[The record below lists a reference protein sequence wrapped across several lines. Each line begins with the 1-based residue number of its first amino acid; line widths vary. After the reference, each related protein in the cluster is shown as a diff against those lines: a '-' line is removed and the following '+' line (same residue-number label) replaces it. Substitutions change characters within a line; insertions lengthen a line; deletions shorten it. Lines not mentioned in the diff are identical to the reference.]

1 MTVMSVCHW
10 PCSPFHK
17 IMRAVLVGM
26 MLKMKVASRP
36 HSMTGVTLF
45 RIQITE
51 SWLWSHEGSSE
62 LLGNYM
68 IDDGI
73 Q

>member
-1 MTVMSVCHW
+1 
-10 PCSPFHK
+10 
-17 IMRAVLVGM
+17 MRAVLVGM